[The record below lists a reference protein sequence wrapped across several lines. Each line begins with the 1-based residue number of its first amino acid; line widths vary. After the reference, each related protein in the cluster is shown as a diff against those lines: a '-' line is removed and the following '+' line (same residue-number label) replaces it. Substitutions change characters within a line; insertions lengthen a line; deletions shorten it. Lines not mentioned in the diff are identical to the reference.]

1 MAKTS
6 VIINHLEGLSTEQK
20 AIVGTKDQVEI
31 RLRETDK
38 LTLVEFYD
46 TVTQA
51 NARKAE
57 WDD

>member
-20 AIVGTKDQVEI
+20 AEVGTKDQVEI

-38 LTLVEFYD
+38 LTLVEFYN